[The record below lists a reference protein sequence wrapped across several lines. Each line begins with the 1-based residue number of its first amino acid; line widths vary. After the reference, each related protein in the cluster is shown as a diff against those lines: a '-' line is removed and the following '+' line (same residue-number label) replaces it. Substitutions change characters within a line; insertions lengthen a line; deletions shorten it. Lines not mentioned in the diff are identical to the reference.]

1 MAAASVNQT
10 LEEGSLPT
18 PRHRAEGHTRLQIR
32 PERQFWWTL
41 LSARMSEMTA
51 HMAQLDSA
59 VGPLIDRAPLGRVG
73 LVALLDAGAD
83 WREFEEV
90 STPRE
95 GLLTQRW
102 LSVVRL
108 SDFVSRKTGDSDDK
122 QHSWSRAYG
131 LVAGPAGDDHGPGG
145 IVDTSSARDTL
156 LTNVGSTE
164 VGADSGRLLYPTFGS
179 YLSDRAEQS
188 DKPMRGH
195 ERPTDETGSV
205 DLGER

>member
-1 MAAASVNQT
+1 MAAGSVNQT

-18 PRHRAEGHTRLQIR
+18 ARHRAEGRTRLQIR
-32 PERQFWWTL
+32 PERPFWWAL
-41 LSARMSEMTA
+41 LSGRLSEMTA
-51 HMAQLDSA
+51 LMARLQRA
-59 VGPLIDRAPLGRVG
+59 VGPMIDRAPLGPVES
-73 LVALLDAGAD
+73 VALLDAGTD
-83 WREFEEV
+83 WREIMAM
-90 STPRE
+90 SPPRE

-102 LSVVRL
+102 L

-122 QHSWSRAYG
+122 QHSSSRAYG
-131 LVAGPAGDDHGPGG
+131 LVAGPAGDDHGPAG